1 MVHIITY
8 SASVVNRKIAKTH
21 FKIGACKLFIGSR
34 SSKKVSVPECEGVED
49 ERTGPDAVDEVGVVA
64 EAPLHP
70 VHGLYT
76 IMINY
81 QLSIYTSKKHSLL
94 SLKLLALVLNSL
106 NTLSDVRI
114 KAFTLLF

>member
-1 MVHIITY
+1 MAQLTTY
-8 SASVVNRKIAKTH
+8 SASVVNRKNALQ
-21 FKIGACKLFIGSR
+21 IGACKLSFGSR

-49 ERTGPDAVDEVGVVA
+49 ERTGPNAVDKVGVVA

-81 QLSIYTSKKHSLL
+81 RLSIYTSMKHPLL

-106 NTLSDVRI
+106 DTLSDVRI